1 VLVTH
6 LEKLKVASG
15 LNHLGGEELEAAEV
29 GAARELDTLLATLQ
43 PKQIPFGSALGAT
56 TALDPRTMSLEC
68 STTSPGRRQ
77 SIAAL
82 HRQINAECHAI
93 SLNPP
98 PWCTWQFSSR
108 QPSLFHVGEGK
119 TALVRIYAE
128 VVRARLSHELK

>member
-68 STTSPGRRQ
+68 STTSPGRPPK
-77 SIAAL
+77 
-82 HRQINAECHAI
+82 HRRLAQADQRRMSCHFQKPTSLVHLAIFFASAI
-93 SLNPP
+93 SL
-98 PWCTWQFSSR
+98 SR
-108 QPSLFHVGEGK
+108 W
-119 TALVRIYAE
+119 
-128 VVRARLSHELK
+128 